1 MTAQIISGKTIAEQI
16 IQNELLPR
24 VRKLNKK
31 SIQVKLVVFWVGE
44 NPASKSYIRQKEI
57 FAQKAGILSEVKNF
71 QKKITEKNLLSEI
84 QKINQ
89 DPKVHG
95 IIVQLPLPSH
105 ISPEKII
112 LAIDPKKDVDG
123 FSPVN
128 LGKLL
133 LGQPCLQSCTP
144 KGIIK
149 MLEHANVQIQGKKA
163 VVIGRSN
170 IVGKPIALL
179 LLEKNATV
187 TICHS
192 KTKNLTEELKKA
204 DLVIVAMGKPEF
216 IRGKDLK
223 KGCTVID
230 VGIHKKQNG
239 KLCGDVHFESASKV
253 ASNISPV
260 PFGVGPMTVVSLIEN
275 TIQAAEIQSRKNFK
289 V

>member
-1 MTAQIISGKTIAEQI
+1 M
-16 IQNELLPR
+16 
-24 VRKLNKK
+24 
-31 SIQVKLVVFWVGE
+31 
-44 NPASKSYIRQKEI
+44 
-57 FAQKAGILSEVKNF
+57 
-71 QKKITEKNLLSEI
+71 
-84 QKINQ
+84 
-89 DPKVHG
+89 
-95 IIVQLPLPSH
+95 
-105 ISPEKII
+105 
-112 LAIDPKKDVDG
+112 DG